1 MKAFPRTTLDA
12 QPAQSHVQHTVLN
25 GELVP
30 WTGPTM
36 EVYSPSMIDGP
47 DGPQRV
53 CLGTIPRM
61 DSAASLLALD
71 AAEQAFENGLGAWP
85 SASMATRVEAVE
97 AFIKAMV
104 AVREDVVNL
113 LMWEIGKVRP
123 DAEKEFD
130 RTVDYLRDT
139 IQSVKAMEREAIHFR
154 EEGGFLAQVRRVP
167 LGVALIMGPYN
178 YPLNETFTTLFP
190 ALLMGNTVVFKPA
203 KYGVLLITPLMEAF
217 SKCFPAG
224 VVNIILGRGR
234 ETVSAIMETGRI
246 HTMAF
251 IGTHKGASDLKRLHP
266 HPHRL
271 RAVLGL
277 DAKNPGIVLGDANLE
292 LATSQALAGSLSF
305 NGQRCTALKIL
316 WVQKGIH
323 DAFVEK
329 LAAGI
334 ESLPWGLPWENGSK
348 ITALPED
355 GKTAYLDG
363 LVQDALS
370 KGAKIANPS
379 GGQFDATFFAP
390 TLLTGV
396 TKEMRIYHEEQFG
409 PVVPVVAFENFQEP
423 IQYGVESPYGQQV
436 SLFTQNPAA
445 LGRLV
450 DVFVQQV
457 GRVNIN
463 SQCQRGP
470 DTFPFNGRK
479 DSAEG
484 TLSVYDALRA
494 FSIRS
499 LVTFP
504 TSSDQK
510 SLVTDVLSQRSSQ
523 FLSTDFYL

>member
-1 MKAFPRTTLDA
+1 MNTFPQTIPEA
-12 QPAQSHVQHTVLN
+12 QPAPRHIAHTVLN
-25 GELVP
+25 GQLVP

-36 EVYSPSMIDGP
+36 EVYSPFMVE
-47 DGPQRV
+47 GPQGPERT

-61 DSAASLLALD
+61 DTAASLHALD
-71 AAEQAFENGLGAWP
+71 AAEKAFGHGLGDWP

-97 AFIKAMV
+97 AFIQAMV
-104 AVREDVVNL
+104 AVREEVVQL

-217 SKCFPAG
+217 ASCFPPG
-224 VVNIILGRGR
+224 VINVILGRGR

-277 DAKNPGIVLGDANLE
+277 DAKNPGIVLDDANLD
-292 LATSQALAGSLSF
+292 LAVSQALAGSLSF

-316 WVQKGIH
+316 WVQQGIH
-323 DAFVEK
+323 DAFVSK
-329 LAAGI
+329 LAEGM
-334 ESLPWGLPWENGSK
+334 EQLPWGLPWEAGTK

-355 GKTAYLDG
+355 GKTGYLHE
-363 LVQDALS
+363 LVQDALAH
-370 KGAKIANPS
+370 GAQIANPS
-379 GGQFDATFFAP
+379 GGTFDATFYAP

-396 TKEMRIYHEEQFG
+396 TPAMRIYHEEQFG
-409 PVVPVVAFENFQEP
+409 PVVPVVAFTDLQAP
-423 IQYGVESPYGQQV
+423 IDYGVTSPFGQQV
-436 SLFTQNPAA
+436 SLFTQNPEA
-445 LGRLV
+445 LGTLV

-463 SQCQRGP
+463 AQCQRGP

-499 LVTFP
+499 LVTFA
-504 TSSDQK
+504 SQGEQK
-510 SLVTDVLSQRSSQ
+510 ALVSDVLSRRSSQ

>member
-1 MKAFPRTTLDA
+1 MYQAPRITNQELPS
-12 QPAQSHVQHTVLN
+12 QKHVKHTVLN
-25 GELVP
+25 GALTP
-30 WTGPTM
+30 WDGPQM
-36 EVYSPSMIDGP
+36 EVYSPTLVNTPSGD
-47 DGPQRV
+47 QRV
-53 CLGTIPRM
+53 CLGSIPRM
-61 DSAASLLALD
+61 DAEASLKALD
-71 AAEQAFENGLGAWP
+71 AAEKAFDNGLGFWP
-85 SASMATRVEAVE
+85 AASMATRVEAVE
-97 AFIKAMV
+97 AFIAAMI
-104 AVREDVVNL
+104 AVRDEVVDL
-113 LMWEIGKVRP
+113 LMWEIGKVRA

-139 IQSVKAMEREAIHFR
+139 IQSVKQMERDAIHFR

-217 SKCFPAG
+217 AKCFPPG
-224 VVNIILGRGR
+224 VVNLIFGKGR
-234 ETVSAIMETGRI
+234 ETVSAIMPTGRVQ
-246 HTMAF
+246 TLAF
-251 IGTHKGASDLKRLHP
+251 IGTHKGASELKRLHP
-266 HPHRL
+266 NPHRL

-277 DAKNPGIVLGDANLE
+277 DAKNPGVILDDADLD
-292 LATSQALAGSLSF
+292 LSVQQSLAGALSF

-316 WVQKGIH
+316 WVQKNIH
-323 DAFVEK
+323 NQFVEK
-329 LAAGI
+329 LAEQMDA
-334 ESLPWGLPWENGSK
+334 LNWGLPWEAGSK

-363 LVQDALS
+363 LVKDALA
-370 KGAKIANPS
+370 KGAKIANKR
-379 GGQFDATFFAP
+379 GGAFDETFFAP

-396 TKEMRIYHEEQFG
+396 TSEMRIYHEEQFG
-409 PVVPVVAFENFQEP
+409 PVVPVVAFEKIDEP
-423 IQYGVESPYGQQV
+423 IAYGVASPYGQQV
-436 SLFTQNPAA
+436 SLFTQNPDS
-445 LGRLV
+445 LGRLL

-463 SQCQRGP
+463 AQCQRGP

-499 LVTFP
+499 LVAFA
-504 TSSDQK
+504 SNKSQK
-510 SLVTDVLSQRSSQ
+510 ALVSEVLSHRSSQ
-523 FLSTDFYL
+523 FLNTDFYL